1 MVSKL
6 FEAISRV
13 RVLSDQRKALG
24 SLLPQKP
31 ITNNFPEYL
40 IILGEEFKT
49 ESPQKFY
56 VVLCVLPTIL
66 WAQFLETSPSSH
78 TSKDSRNY
86 FLSPNIKGC
95 SLAIGCLEWG
105 KHGEDTGE
113 MGERDKIAEGLG
125 GWATGSEDD
134 RSLYIR
140 GK

>member
-40 IILGEEFKT
+40 IILDEEFRT
-49 ESPQKFY
+49 ESPQKFF

-66 WAQFLETSPSSH
+66 WAQFLETSNSSH
-78 TSKDSRNY
+78 TSKDSRND

-95 SLAIGCLEWG
+95 SLVVGWLEWG
-105 KHGEDTGE
+105 KHGEDTSE
-113 MGERDKIAEGLG
+113 IGERDKIPEGLG
-125 GWATGSEDD
+125 DWATGSEDD
-134 RSLYIR
+134 RSLYV
-140 GK
+140 

>member
-6 FEAISRV
+6 FEAISCV
-13 RVLSDQRKALG
+13 RVLSGQRKALG
-24 SLLPQKP
+24 SFLPQKP

-40 IILGEEFKT
+40 IILDEEFRM
-49 ESPQKFY
+49 ESPQKFF

-66 WAQFLETSPSSH
+66 WSQFLETSPSSH

-95 SLAIGCLEWG
+95 SLVVGWLEWG
-105 KHGEDTGE
+105 KHREDTGE
-113 MGERDKIAEGLG
+113 IGEQDKIPEGLG

-134 RSLYIR
+134 GSLYI
-140 GK
+140 